1 MSFRVN
7 NNVSA
12 MNALRN
18 LNQTSLG
25 FGTSINKLSTGL
37 RINTAADDPAG
48 LIASENFRAQ
58 ISGVGQAIKN
68 SQDAL
73 NYAKTAEGALDEISQ
88 LMRDARA
95 LAVASANTGIL
106 SNSQLQANQTQ
117 VDLITR
123 SIDRIAQQTQFGRKK
138 ILDGSAGI
146 VANVV
151 NSVAV
156 KSMTLGGEIGTQ
168 YISADSAVDVNVTTA
183 ATKATYTGSRATAS
197 ADLAT
202 YEATAVGS
210 AGSFSING
218 TTFNVTAT
226 DSFGA
231 IAQRINNVSSQT
243 GVVAEAVHDGANGQ
257 IVLRQTTYGA
267 NFKINFVEANGI
279 IDAAAGTASVA
290 GVNAVADVTV
300 GALTPETFT
309 AGINGRDG
317 LSLTDSKG
325 NQIVLTEAGNAVASL
340 VAVAQVTVGKAQFQI
355 GANANQ
361 TTVLS
366 IPNFSASALGFAG
379 IDLTTSAGAT
389 AAIIAIDDAI
399 DGLNFK
405 RGEIGSFMKN
415 ILESNV
421 RSLGVTKENLSSTES
436 SIRDTDI
443 ADEMTNFTKLQIL
456 QQTGISVLAQ
466 ANNAPQAVLAL
477 LRG

>member
-1 MSFRVN
+1 MSFRIN
-7 NNVSA
+7 TNVAA

-18 LNQTSLG
+18 LNQTGIG
-25 FGTSINKLSTGL
+25 FGNSINKLSTGL

-48 LIASENFRAQ
+48 LIASENFRSQ

-88 LMRDARA
+88 LMREARA

-117 VDLITR
+117 VDLITS

-146 VANVV
+146 NALVV
-151 NSVAV
+151 NSTAV
-156 KSMTLGGEIGTQ
+156 KSLTLSGEIGTQ
-168 YISADSAVDVNVTTA
+168 FISTDSAVDIAVTTA
-183 ATKATYTGSRATAS
+183 ATKATYTGTRTTAAAS
-197 ADLAT
+197 LAAF
-202 YEATAVGS
+202 EATATGA

-218 TTFNVTAT
+218 TTFNVAST
-226 DSFGA
+226 DTFGA
-231 IAQRINNVSSQT
+231 IVQKINDLSGQT
-243 GVVAEAVHDGANGQ
+243 GVVAEATYAGGNGQ

-267 NFKINFVEANGI
+267 NFKVNLVDATGVIN
-279 IDAAAGTASVA
+279 AAAGTASVA
-290 GVNAVADVTV
+290 GVDAVADVTV
-300 GALTPETFT
+300 GALTPVTFT
-309 AGINGRDG
+309 AGANGRDG
-317 LSLTDSKG
+317 LTLTDSKG
-325 NQIVLTEAGNAVASL
+325 NQVVLTEAGNAVASL
-340 VAVAQVTVGKAQFQI
+340 TAVAQVTVGKAQFQI

-379 IDLTTSAGAT
+379 LDLTTSAGAT

-399 DGLNFK
+399 DGLNLK

-421 RSLGVTKENLSSTES
+421 RSLGVTKENLAATES
-436 SIRDTDI
+436 QIRDIDV

-456 QQTGISVLAQ
+456 QQSGLSVLAQ
-466 ANNAPQAVLAL
+466 ANSAPQSVLSL

>member
-18 LNQTSLG
+18 LNQTGVS
-25 FGTSINKLSTGL
+25 FGSAINKLSTGL

-73 NYAKTAEGALDEISQ
+73 NYSKTAEGALDEISQ

-151 NSVAV
+151 NATAI
-156 KSMTLGGEIGTQ
+156 KSMTLGGEIGNQ
-168 YISADSAVDVNVTTA
+168 YISADSAIDVSVTTA
-183 ATKATYTGSRATAS
+183 ATKATFTGTRATAA

-202 YEATAVGS
+202 YEATAIGT
-210 AGSFSING
+210 AGSFSVNG
-218 TTFNVTAT
+218 TTFNVSAT

-231 IAQRINNVSSQT
+231 VVQRINNVSAQT
-243 GVVAEAVHDGANGQ
+243 GVVAEAVHDGTNGQ
-257 IVLRQTTYGA
+257 IVLRQTTYGS
-267 NFKINFVEANGI
+267 NFKINFV
-279 IDAAAGTASVA
+279 DATGVINTSSGTASVA

-300 GALTPETFT
+300 GALTPVTFT
-309 AGINGRDG
+309 AGVNGRDG

-325 NQIVLTEAGNAVASL
+325 NQVVLTEAGNAVAAYA
-340 VAVAQVTVGKAQFQI
+340 AVAQVTVGKAQFQI

-379 IDLTTSAGAT
+379 IDLTTGAGAT

-399 DGLNFK
+399 DGLNLK

-466 ANNAPQAVLAL
+466 ANSAPQAVLAL